1 VTTYDITRRPAS
13 DNWKNGRAGWDP
25 DVITIHVTQ
34 GEEHGTR
41 SHFNNPKTDAST
53 HYHVTEEGKLDQ
65 FVDEDDTAFGNGIVV
80 RPTAAIVLERKTAD
94 GKHVNPNLYT
104 ISIEHEGR
112 GDREMTDAQ
121 RAASLWLVTDIIRRR
136 PKIRPD
142 RRHIIGHHEIRA
154 NKACPGAIS
163 VDRFVRELRASMGL
177 DGAAAQPAPM
187 LEERPEVLWSPSL
200 GWIIT
205 TRVVSDTEWHFVKA
219 SDLGTGKAAPILR
232 AGARLSAVRKLSPPG
247 LIR

>member
-53 HYHVTEEGKLDQ
+53 TYHVTEEGKIDQ
-65 FVDEDDTAFGNGIVV
+65 FVDEEDTAFGNGIVV
-80 RPTAAIVLERKTAD
+80 RPTAAIVLERP
-94 GKHVNPNLYT
+94 GVNPNLYT

-112 GDREMTDAQ
+112 GDKELTPAQ
-121 RAASLWLVTDIIRRR
+121 RAASLWLASDIIRRR
-136 PKIRPD
+136 PKIKPD
-142 RRHIIGHHEIRA
+142 RRHIIGHREIRA
-154 NKACPGAIS
+154 NKECPGAID
-163 VDRFVRELRASMGL
+163 VDRYVRELRSAMGL
-177 DGAAAQPAPM
+177 DGAQPAAAPIA
-187 LEERPEVLWSPSL
+187 ERPEVLWSPSL
-200 GWIIT
+200 GWIIA
-205 TRVVSDTEWHFVKA
+205 TRVVSDAEWYFVKA
-219 SDLGTGKAAPILR
+219 SDLGTGKAAPVLR
-232 AGARLSAVRKLSPPG
+232 AGSRLSAVRKLSPPG